1 MATVLTRKTRHGL
14 HYLCQV
20 RLKGFPSLS
29 QTFTRESQA
38 VKWGED
44 VEHALRNGLPL
55 PGEELPLDDKSI
67 EDAVNDYLDLT
78 EVQKS
83 RSRHTILTDRDTGRR
98 LKSRFG
104 HLSLRTLTREDIE
117 EYKLD
122 RLQEVGPASIRHD
135 LSMLSRIYETA
146 RIRWRLSNLMFPGQD
161 VPLPAPPPNRKKIVP
176 EIAFKNLFRECK
188 ASKNPLLYPL
198 VSVLLNT
205 GMRPQEA
212 VLLRWSQVL
221 LAEQVIDLTKT
232 KTEPIRVPLSGEC
245 IEVLSSIPKQP
256 DTDLVFL
263 TEELAQKD
271 KPVRF
276 FRRAFEQACI
286 RAHINQ
292 PRPHD
297 VRKKKAEE
305 PVKDNNRAAAV
316 TLYTLRHSAATY
328 MLMQG
333 VDIRTVADIL
343 GHKNISQTMKYTHL
357 ADNHKIAAVNTP
369 GLPWQQNK

>member
-1 MATVLTRKTRHGL
+1 MATVLPRKTKQGL

-20 RLKGFPSLS
+20 RLKGYPSLS
-29 QTFTRESQA
+29 QTFARESEA

-55 PGEELPLDDKSI
+55 PGEEIPLDDKSI

-78 EVQKS
+78 ETQRG
-83 RSRHTILTDRDTGRR
+83 RSRHTILTDRGTGKR

-122 RLQEVGPASIRHD
+122 RLHEVGPASIRHD
-135 LSMLSRIYETA
+135 MSMLSRIYEMA
-146 RIRWRLSNLMFPGQD
+146 RIRWRLSNLIYPGQD
-161 VPLPAPPPNRKKIVP
+161 VPLPAPPPNRKKVVP
-176 EIAFKNLFRECK
+176 EIAFASLFRECK
-188 ASKNPLLYPL
+188 ASKNPLLYQL
-198 VSVLLNT
+198 VSLLLNT

-212 VLLRWSQVL
+212 VLLRWRQVL
-221 LAEQVIDLTKT
+221 IDEQVIDLTKT
-232 KTEPIRVPLSGEC
+232 KTEPRRVPLSIEC
-245 IEVLSSIPKQP
+245 LELLATIPRQP

-263 TEELAQKD
+263 SEELAKKD

-276 FRRAFEQACI
+276 FRRAFEQACV
-286 RAHINQ
+286 RAKINQ
-292 PRPHD
+292 PKRRD
-297 VRKKKAEE
+297 VSKKKAELL
-305 PVKDNNRAAAV
+305 VGDTTASV